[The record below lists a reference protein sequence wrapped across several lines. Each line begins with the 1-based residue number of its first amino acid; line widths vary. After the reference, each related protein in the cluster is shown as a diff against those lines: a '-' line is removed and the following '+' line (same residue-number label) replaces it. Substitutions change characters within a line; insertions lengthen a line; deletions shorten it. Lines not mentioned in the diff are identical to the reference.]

1 MKKSLR
7 SLATTALATLGVVA
21 LSAPAFAV
29 QGDGKSSDLDLKT
42 STATVNM
49 GGSTFDQPL
58 IGVQTGNLIVNGVKA
73 YGGANPKVTFSPNP
87 YPTSGSNSGSGYGR
101 NAVTNNAGGF
111 LATIGFSD
119 QPMASAAGTVPSGVT
134 VSDYVQV
141 PFLLGGAVMTYNLPG
156 VSNLK
161 LTPAV
166 IAQIFDGAIT
176 SWKNPQIVALQGGAA
191 STNGKLLNA
200 LSSSDE
206 QIKVAFRSGGG
217 GTNYAFENYLNDAY
231 LANKAADSGCTPNFT
246 LSTATVKINGVKV
259 PSQKAAAGVD
269 MTAACYWPGNVPQTL
284 WGKQMDY
291 SFNGAP
297 LWDNAPNLDSS
308 RGTTYTKGV
317 ESGNGGMVT
326 YVENNVGAIGYV
338 EASYVLLANDPALQV
353 ALLPNAQTHKFIKFS
368 VNGVIAAAA
377 NKLASGAINT
387 DDFDINNQADA
398 AGKAWPFA
406 TFSWAIVPKSDNG
419 SGAQS
424 ATNLEAGVKYLDWA
438 THAGQKFAP
447 AVGYAALPTAV
458 QNAVRNSLNKV
469 MCGATACLAV
479 TH

>member
-7 SLATTALATLGVVA
+7 SMATVAVATIGLTAV
-21 LSAPAFAV
+21 SMPAFAA
-29 QGDGKSSDLDLKT
+29 QGDGKSGDLDLKT
-42 STATVNM
+42 ATATVNM

-58 IGVQTGNLIVNGVKA
+58 IAVQTGNLIVSGVKA
-73 YGGANPKVTFSPNP
+73 YGGANTKVTVSPNP

-119 QPMASAAGTVPSGVT
+119 QPMASASGTVPSGVT
-134 VSDYVQV
+134 VSDYAQV
-141 PFLLGGAVMTYNLPG
+141 PFLLGGAVMTYNVPG

-166 IAQIFDGAIT
+166 IAEIYDGAIT
-176 SWKNPQIVALQGGAA
+176 SWKNPQIIALQGGAA
-191 STNGKLLNA
+191 STNGKILNA
-200 LSSSDE
+200 LSSSEE

-217 GTNYAFENYLNDAY
+217 GTNYAFENYLYDAY
-231 LANKAADSGCTPNFT
+231 QANKTANSSCTANFA
-246 LSTATVKINGVKV
+246 LSTGTTTINGNKV
-259 PSQKAAAGVD
+259 ANQKPATGVD
-269 MTAACYWPGNVPQTL
+269 VTASCYWPGSVPQTL

-291 SFNGAP
+291 TYNNAP
-297 LWDNAPNLDSS
+297 LWDNAPNLDTA
-308 RGTTYTKGV
+308 RGTSYTKGV
-317 ESGNGGMVT
+317 QSGNGGMVT

-353 ALLPNAQTHKFIKFS
+353 AQLPNAQTHKFIKFS

-406 TFSWAIVPKSDNG
+406 TFSWAIVPKNSNG

-424 ATNLEAGVKYLDWA
+424 ATNLEAGVKYIDWA
-438 THAGQKFAP
+438 THAGQKFAS
-447 AVGYAALPTAV
+447 AVGYAPLPVSV
-458 QNAVRNSLNKV
+458 QNAVRNSLNNV